1 MILLKSVK
9 CYFFSDMIMIFF
21 ECFLIIFKA
30 IKLDKVSNGFPDFE
44 TTTNKTL
51 LNLFVFLKF
60 TIFSSFKSLK
70 KQLFF

>member
-1 MILLKSVK
+1 
-9 CYFFSDMIMIFF
+9 MIMIFF

-30 IKLDKVSNGFPDFE
+30 IKLDKVSNVFPDFE

-60 TIFSSFKSLK
+60 TIFSHLNH
-70 KQLFF
+70 